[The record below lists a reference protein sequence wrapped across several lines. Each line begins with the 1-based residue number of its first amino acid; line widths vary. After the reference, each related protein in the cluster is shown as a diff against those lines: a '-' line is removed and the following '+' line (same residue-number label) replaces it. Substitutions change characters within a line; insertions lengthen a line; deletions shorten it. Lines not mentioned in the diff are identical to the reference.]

1 MKASQLDVDIGLE
14 TLLSLSKPFLAPQA
28 TAAFMIYLIGS
39 MAAMYV
45 LKPRVLFNVFGGK
58 SSEMNDRLVQMY
70 GLGVAGAI
78 THMYCLMVMEDA
90 SMDVVLTAS
99 RIAATPALIE
109 FMMNFS
115 NNPGFRSQGLVSLHF
130 IPLLFR
136 SDIPIDITH
145 HKIMQLNTYLRRSDS
160 SLQRYRCTPPHKN
173 TLPYHQQNYSPCF
186 GC

>member
-1 MKASQLDVDIGLE
+1 MYLNKMKASQLDIDIGLE
-14 TLLSLSKPFLAPQA
+14 TLLSLSKPFEAQA
-28 TAAFMIYLIGS
+28 TAAFMIYLIGA

-45 LKPRVLFNVFGGK
+45 LKPRILFNVFGGK
-58 SSEMNDRLVQMY
+58 STEMNDRLVQMY

-78 THMYCLMVMEDA
+78 TQMYCLIVLDA
-90 SMDVVLTAS
+90 SMDVLSAS

-136 SDIPIDITH
+136 SDS
-145 HKIMQLNTYLRRSDS
+145 Y
-160 SLQRYRCTPPHKN
+160 
-173 TLPYHQQNYSPCF
+173 
-186 GC
+186 